1 MKRPASG
8 RVAAGYS
15 QDKAASRA
23 GPPES
28 LPLARPAS
36 AGIGRGRGQGTGQGL
51 PAGHFVAPG
60 PSACATTPEGNFVPR
75 TALPSPGGKGNQSTR
90 GADTLDIGDRPP
102 AVSTD
107 RHRNRGTTLRQR
119 RPTSFTF
126 TH

>member
-51 PAGHFVAPG
+51 PAGHFVAKR
-60 PSACATTPEGNFVPR
+60 PSASATTLEGNFAPQ
-75 TALPSPGGKGNQSTR
+75 TALPSPGGKGNGNTR
-90 GADTLDIGDRPP
+90 RADTPDIGDRQSESVIDGRP
-102 AVSTD
+102 
-107 RHRNRGTTLRQR
+107 RGSNEDIPCSQL
-119 RPTSFTF
+119 PFYDS
-126 TH
+126 H